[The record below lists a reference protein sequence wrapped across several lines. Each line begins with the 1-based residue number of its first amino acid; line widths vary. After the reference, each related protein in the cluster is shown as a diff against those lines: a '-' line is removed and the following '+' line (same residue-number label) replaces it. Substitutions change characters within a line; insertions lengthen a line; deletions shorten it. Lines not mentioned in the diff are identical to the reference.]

1 MQKTTM
7 KILLRLSSKINMG
20 GMSEIML
27 SANNRIG
34 DKVVTLRAKSEVYI
48 IPVFFSPEKGV
59 DMSRKKIIAPD
70 VRKWHNEAK
79 EKLDRIL
86 SAIAHE
92 EETVRKEDMTGDWL
106 KKVVEK
112 HLHPERYQQES
123 SGKSVYDLW
132 EEYLLKKNL
141 SNGRIR
147 GIRVLIRAI
156 ARYEGFINAT
166 EKERK
171 DFVFDINKVT
181 KEDIGDFMDYLRN
194 EENLANEYRQTFKV
208 LLERYPSN
216 IEKGKSEIKGRGEN
230 TVITLMK
237 KLKAFFNWLYES
249 DKTSNRP
256 FDGFKIGTEKYGT
269 PYYISVDERNLI
281 ARTPMPT
288 RHLETQRD
296 IFIFH
301 CFVGCRISDLVKLTE
316 ANITDGILT
325 YTPHKTKDEGEQAVV
340 ARVPLHENAIKLIGK
355 YRGTDKKGR
364 LFPFISP
371 QKYNDAIKEIF
382 TISGITRNVEIR
394 NARTGE
400 IEVRPIN
407 EIASSHIARRT
418 FVGNAYRKVSDPN
431 IIGKM
436 SGHVEG
442 SKAFSRYRNIEDET
456 LKNVID
462 LIG

>member
-1 MQKTTM
+1 
-7 KILLRLSSKINMG
+7 
-20 GMSEIML
+20 MSEIML

-48 IPVFFSPEKGV
+48 MPVFFSQEKGI
-59 DMSRKKIIAPD
+59 DMSRKKLIAPD
-70 VRKWHNEAK
+70 VRIWHNEAK
-79 EKLDRIL
+79 CKLDGIL
-86 SAIAHE
+86 SSIAHA
-92 EETVRKEDMTGDWL
+92 EETARKEDMIGDWL

-123 SGKSVYDLW
+123 SKKSMYDLW
-132 EEYLLKKNL
+132 EEYLFKKNL

-156 ARYEGFINAT
+156 ARYEGFIRAT
-166 EKERK
+166 EKDRK

-181 KEDIGDFMDYLRN
+181 KDDIGDFMDYLRN
-194 EENLANEYRQTFKV
+194 EENLSNEYRHIFKV

-288 RHLETQRD
+288 KHLETQRD

-301 CFVGCRISDLVKLTE
+301 CFVGCRVSDLIKLTK
-316 ANITDGILT
+316 ANITEGILT

-340 ARVPLHENAIKLIGK
+340 ARVPLHENAVKLIDK

-382 TISGITRNVEIR
+382 TIAGITRSVEIR

-400 IEVRPIN
+400 MEVCPIN

>member
-1 MQKTTM
+1 M

-48 IPVFFSPEKGV
+48 MPVFFSQEKGI
-59 DMSRKKIIAPD
+59 DMSRKKLIAPD
-70 VRKWHNEAK
+70 VRIWHNEAK
-79 EKLDRIL
+79 EKLDGIL
-86 SAIAHE
+86 STIAHA
-92 EETVRKEDMTGDWL
+92 EETARKEDMIGDWL

-123 SGKSVYDLW
+123 SKKSMYDLW
-132 EEYLLKKNL
+132 EEYLFKKNL

-156 ARYEGFINAT
+156 ARYEGFIRST
-166 EKERK
+166 EKDRK

-181 KEDIGDFMDYLRN
+181 KDDIGDFMDYLRN
-194 EENLANEYRQTFKV
+194 EENLSNEYRHIFKV

-288 RHLETQRD
+288 KHLETQRD

-301 CFVGCRISDLVKLTE
+301 CFVGCRVSDLIKLTE
-316 ANITDGILT
+316 ANITEGILT

-340 ARVPLHENAIKLIGK
+340 ARVPLHENAVKLIDK

-382 TISGITRNVEIR
+382 TIAGITRNVETR

-400 IEVRPIN
+400 MEVRPIN

>member
-1 MQKTTM
+1 M

>member
-1 MQKTTM
+1 M

-70 VRKWHNEAK
+70 VRKGHNEAK

-123 SGKSVYDLW
+123 SEKSVYDLW

-181 KEDIGDFMDYLRN
+181 KENIGDFMDYLRN

-288 RHLETQRD
+288 RHLEIQRD

-301 CFVGCRISDLVKLTE
+301 CFVGCRVSDLVKLTE